1 MSPFD
6 LSAFFDQGVTD
17 IVGRATKFYA
27 RSPRGLRFAGRT
39 ALSFASADKR
49 RRHLAQDEGIEVPVF
64 LIASISSTCNLTCTG
79 CYAHANK
86 TIGQDARSKELT
98 DEQWQD
104 IFREARDIGISFI
117 LLAGGEPTMRAD
129 VVRGAAKV
137 RDIIFPVFTNGTT
150 MDDEWIAF
158 FDENRNMVPVFSVEG
173 SDELTDARRGAGVAE
188 RVAHAMEHST
198 AKGILWGV
206 SITATTDNLDEI
218 TSDEFVGEL
227 HRRGCG
233 LIIYNEYVPFAH
245 QTAHLAL
252 KMADHDQLMDR
263 VNAITSK
270 DSFGDMIA
278 IAFPGSEEDMGGCLA
293 AGRGFFHVSQ
303 AGNAEPCPFSPISVA
318 NVAEVGLKGALAS
331 PFFERV
337 RAIEEA
343 HADEHMGGCTL
354 FAHQREVRAAQA
366 MSLSED

>member
-1 MSPFD
+1 MSAFD
-6 LSAFFDQGVTD
+6 LSAFFDQGVSD

-27 RSPRGLRFAGRT
+27 RSPKGLRFVART
-39 ALSFASADKR
+39 ALSFAAADKR
-49 RRHLAQDEGIEVPVF
+49 RRQMAQGDGIEVPVF

-117 LLAGGEPTMRAD
+117 LLAGGEPTMRKD
-129 VVRGAAKV
+129 VVKGAAKV
-137 RDIIFPVFTNGTT
+137 TDIIFPVFTNGTT
-150 MDDEWIAF
+150 MDDEWMAF
-158 FDENRNMVPVFSVEG
+158 FDDNRNMVPVFSVEG
-173 SDELTDARRGAGVAE
+173 TDEQTDARRGAGVAE
-188 RVAHAMEHST
+188 RVIHAMGQCT
-198 AKGILWGV
+198 KKRILWGV
-206 SITATTDNLDEI
+206 SITATTDNLDEV
-218 TSDEFVGEL
+218 TSDGFVGEL

-263 VNAITSK
+263 VNAITAK
-270 DSFGDMIA
+270 DSYGDMIA
-278 IAFPGSEEDMGGCLA
+278 IAFPGSEEEMGGCLA

-318 NVAEVGLKGALAS
+318 NVGEVGLRGALAS

-337 RAIEEA
+337 RAIEAA
-343 HADEHMGGCTL
+343 HADEHMRGCTL
-354 FAHQREVRAAQA
+354 CAHQKKVRAAQ
-366 MSLSED
+366 SVSI